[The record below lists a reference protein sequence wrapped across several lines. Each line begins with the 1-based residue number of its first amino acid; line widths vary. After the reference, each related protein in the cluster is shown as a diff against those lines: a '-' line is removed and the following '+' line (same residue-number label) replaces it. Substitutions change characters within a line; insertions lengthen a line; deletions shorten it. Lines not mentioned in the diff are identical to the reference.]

1 MKEINN
7 TLTQLSEEELENING
22 GGCTWKKAAAEAAGG
37 IIIGSMG
44 GPWGALGGGVTGAA
58 LCYLND

>member
-1 MKEINN
+1 MMFCGSKIK
-7 TLTQLSEEELENING
+7 LQHV
-22 GGCTWKKAAAEAAGG
+22 KKDAAEAAGG

-44 GPWGALGGGVTGAA
+44 GPWVALGGGVTGAA

>member
-22 GGCTWKKAAAEAAGG
+22 GGCTWKKLLLKLLVELSLVLWEAH
-37 IIIGSMG
+37 
-44 GPWGALGGGVTGAA
+44 GV
-58 LCYLND
+58 L